1 VNVSGEVAVITGGAS
16 GLGRATALALARQGA
31 DIVLADVNDG
41 RLAQVAG
48 EIAALGRRVHTV
60 HCDVSRDDDVARLA
74 DEAEATLG
82 PVGLVMNNAG
92 VVLRGALEQVGL
104 ADWQWCF
111 GINVF
116 GVIRGVH
123 TFLPRMIE
131 RRHGYI
137 VNTGSM
143 AGLVPLTGEG
153 APYIAS
159 KFAVVGLTEALALYA
174 RPFGIGVSLLCPG
187 GVATNLA
194 ETSRSIGMTP
204 EREVAETRMAQSVQ
218 GGQEMQPVE
227 IGELVVQ
234 AVLVEQFLILPDPA
248 SSELIRRR
256 AQDINAFLS
265 ARFAA
270 LERDFDSSPSPLAPL
285 YLRGGKGGV
294 ASVFPSGS
302 GGDGDGNAHD

>member
-1 VNVSGEVAVITGGAS
+1 MSLRLAVERAGGRRRDAGTEVNVSGEVAVITGGAS
-16 GLGRATALALARQGA
+16 GIGRGTALAMARAGA
-31 DIVLADVNDG
+31 DVVLADVNDG
-41 RLAQVAG
+41 RLAQVRD

-60 HCDVSRDDDVARLA
+60 HCDGSRDQDLERLA
-74 DEAEATLG
+74 LEAEATLG

-92 VVLRGALEQVGL
+92 VVLRGALEQVDL

-116 GVIRGVH
+116 SVIRGVH
-123 TFLPRMIE
+123 AFLPRMIE

-187 GVATNLA
+187 GAATNLA
-194 ETSRSIGMTP
+194 ETGRSIGMTS
-204 EREVAETRMAQSVQ
+204 ERQLSETRMAQSVQ
-218 GGQEMQPVE
+218 GGQEMQPEE
-227 IGELVVQ
+227 IGELVVE
-234 AVLVEQFLILPDPA
+234 AILAEQFLILPDPA

-256 AQDINAFLS
+256 AQDLNRFL
-265 ARFAA
+265 ADRFAA
-270 LERDFDSSPSPLAPL
+270 FE
-285 YLRGGKGGV
+285 
-294 ASVFPSGS
+294 
-302 GGDGDGNAHD
+302 N

>member
-1 VNVSGEVAVITGGAS
+1 MNVSGEVAVITGGAS
-16 GLGRATALALARQGA
+16 GIGRGTALALARHGA
-31 DIVLADVNDG
+31 DIVLADINDS
-41 RLAQVAG
+41 RLAQVSD
-48 EIAALGRRVHTV
+48 EIAALGRRAHTV
-60 HCDVSRDDDVARLA
+60 HCDVARDADVARLA

-82 PVGLVMNNAG
+82 PVSLVMNNAG
-92 VVLRGALEQVGL
+92 VVLRGALERVEL

-116 GVIRGVH
+116 GVIRGINA
-123 TFLPRMIE
+123 FLPRMIE

-194 ETSRSIGMTP
+194 ETGRSIGMTA
-204 EREVAETRMAQSVQ
+204 ERELAETRMAQSVQ
-218 GGQEMQPVE
+218 GGAELEPSD
-227 IGELVVQ
+227 IGEAVVRAVQ
-234 AVLVEQFLILPDPA
+234 AEQFLILPDPA
-248 SSELIRRR
+248 SVELIRRR
-256 AQDINAFLS
+256 AHDVNAFL
-265 ARFAA
+265 ADRFAA
-270 LERDFDSSPSPLAPL
+270 VE
-285 YLRGGKGGV
+285 K
-294 ASVFPSGS
+294 
-302 GGDGDGNAHD
+302 

>member
-1 VNVSGEVAVITGGAS
+1 VNVSDEVAVITGGAS
-16 GLGRATALALARQGA
+16 GIGRATAMALARHGA
-31 DIVLADVNDG
+31 DVVVADIHDG
-41 RLAQVAG
+41 RLALVRD
-48 EIAALGRRVHTV
+48 EIAAFGGRVHTV
-60 HCDVSRDDDVARLA
+60 HCDVSRDEDVARLA
-74 DEAEATLG
+74 AEAEATLG

-92 VVLRGALEQVGL
+92 VVLRGALEQVAL

-116 GVIRGVH
+116 GIIRGVH
-123 TFLPRMIE
+123 AFLPRMIE

-194 ETSRSIGMTP
+194 ETGRSIGMTP
-204 EREVAETRMAQSVQ
+204 EREVSETRMAQSVQ
-218 GGQEMQPVE
+218 GGQEMQPEE

-234 AVLVEQFLILPDPA
+234 AVLAEQFLILPDPA
-248 SSELIRRR
+248 SIELIRRR
-256 AQDINAFLS
+256 AQDVNTFL
-265 ARFAA
+265 AERFASA
-270 LERDFDSSPSPLAPL
+270 SGTDSPTPPQPPSPTLSQ
-285 YLRGGKGGV
+285 RGQGG
-294 ASVFPSGS
+294 SGS
-302 GGDGDGNAHD
+302 LAS